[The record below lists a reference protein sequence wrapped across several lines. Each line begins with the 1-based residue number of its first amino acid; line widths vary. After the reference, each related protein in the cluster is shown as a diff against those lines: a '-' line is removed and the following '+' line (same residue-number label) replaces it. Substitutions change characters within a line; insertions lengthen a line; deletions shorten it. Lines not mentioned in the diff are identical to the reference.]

1 MGHKAAET
9 IRSINNAFGPG
20 TDNIQC
26 SGCPRSFTEEKRALQ
41 MSRLA
46 SHQKLTT
53 TSWVIIKNDPP
64 TMTLEI
70 AKNPTSTILPLF
82 GIWSKLERWKS
93 SISGCLV
100 SWPKILK
107 ITILKC
113 HLLLFYATIP
123 HHFLPGLWHATT
135 GGLRKT
141 GTNQLTGWI
150 EKQLQST
157 SESQTCIKK
166 TSWFT
171 VGWSAACLMCLSES
185 QQNHHIWEACSANQW
200 DELKIAMPAVCNGQ
214 QNGPNSSPRQIPIS
228 RCTTN
233 SSKVEWTGPPSFAS
247 STIFPWLLAKR
258 QLFAGKML
266 PQPAGG
272 RKSFQSVHWI
282 PKHGFLCYRN
292 KKTYFSLAKMC
303 WL

>member
-9 IRSINNAFGPG
+9 IRSINAFGPG

-46 SHQKLTT
+46 SHRKLTT
-53 TSWVIIKNDPP
+53 TSWVIIENDPP

-113 HLLLFYATIP
+113 HLLLFYGNMFVLNIYAQENVHVICVCERE
-123 HHFLPGLWHATT
+123 
-135 GGLRKT
+135 RKR
-141 GTNQLTGWI
+141 
-150 EKQLQST
+150 E
-157 SESQTCIKK
+157 
-166 TSWFT
+166 
-171 VGWSAACLMCLSES
+171 
-185 QQNHHIWEACSANQW
+185 
-200 DELKIAMPAVCNGQ
+200 AVCLG
-214 QNGPNSSPRQIPIS
+214 
-228 RCTTN
+228 
-233 SSKVEWTGPPSFAS
+233 
-247 STIFPWLLAKR
+247 
-258 QLFAGKML
+258 
-266 PQPAGG
+266 
-272 RKSFQSVHWI
+272 
-282 PKHGFLCYRN
+282 N
-292 KKTYFSLAKMC
+292 K
-303 WL
+303 